1 MKLPS
6 TSLAEIMEQFMDC
19 YIEQYQEKHGRLPII
34 DVDDDWPSPCLQ
46 HHSSEAEVFWQ
57 PIKSNDSLSFD
68 NVEQALEIKLHSDI
82 QTYFTT
88 YFSESIS
95 AKCFEGNLSLLLPW
109 SIEDFKRLQE
119 NVIGHIL
126 MKKRLKQPLTIFFAV
141 TDDEENILSID
152 NDSGE
157 VWVESVGCLPHKK
170 LADSLIEFFQKIS
183 PKV

>member
-1 MKLPS
+1 MKLS
-6 TSLAEIMEQFMDC
+6 ASSLPEIMEQFMDC
-19 YIEQYQEKHGRLPII
+19 YIELYQEKHEQLPII
-34 DVDDDWPSPCLQ
+34 DIDADWPSPCLQ
-46 HHSSEAEVFWQ
+46 HLHNDKEVFWQ
-57 PIKSNDSLSFD
+57 PTKNNDSLSFD
-68 NVEQALEIKLHSDI
+68 NVEQALEINLHDDI

-95 AKCFEGNLSLLLPW
+95 AKCSEGELSLLLPW

-119 NVIGHIL
+119 NIIGHIM
-126 MKKRLKQPLTIFFAV
+126 MKKRLKQPITIFFAV

-170 LADSLIEFFQKIS
+170 LADSLIEFFKQIS